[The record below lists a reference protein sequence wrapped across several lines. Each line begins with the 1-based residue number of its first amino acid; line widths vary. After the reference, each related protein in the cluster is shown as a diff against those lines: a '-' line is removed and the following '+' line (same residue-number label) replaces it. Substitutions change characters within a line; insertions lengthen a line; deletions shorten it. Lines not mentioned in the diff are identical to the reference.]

1 MIHKDQHSCSY
12 FKDIPKSHERWILQL
27 VRGETTKT
35 QEDFVEEKIRER
47 GQEERRERE
56 RIIGRTRE
64 KRWWKEARRS
74 GGVGA
79 GCYLSHHKAVIT
91 FSLPD
96 RSLATLLVAPRS
108 ISG

>member
-1 MIHKDQHSCSY
+1 MRVDTAKTRRISWK
-12 FKDIPKSHERWILQL
+12 
-27 VRGETTKT
+27 RGSAGE
-35 QEDFVEEKIRER
+35 RER
-47 GQEERRERE
+47 GEGRERE
-56 RIIGRTRE
+56 DNRQDEGEERE
-64 KRWWKEARRS
+64 EVVERGSQERRS
-74 GGVGA
+74 RA

>member
-1 MIHKDQHSCSY
+1 MCAERDDQNA
-12 FKDIPKSHERWILQL
+12 
-27 VRGETTKT
+27 
-35 QEDFVEEKIRER
+35 EDFVEEKIRER

-56 RIIGRTRE
+56 DNRQDEGEEVVERGSQE
-64 KRWWKEARRS
+64 RRS
-74 GGVGA
+74 RA